1 MSTPQERLDEVYLA
15 YSNAYRRRFA
25 DLKEAVSQRQAKD
38 ILTNVRNLEATYLK
52 AATDALDA
60 TSAAVETAYQDAQQA
75 RTAIDDAYKAAVALT
90 EKIRLIGAGAKV
102 VGELVKKAQS

>member
-25 DLKEAVSQRQAKD
+25 DLSEAANQQQAKD
-38 ILTNVRNLEATYLK
+38 ILTNVRSLEATYLK

-60 TSAAVETAYQDAQQA
+60 TSAAVETVYRDAQNA
-75 RTAIDDAYKAAVALT
+75 RSAIDEAYNAAVALAQ
-90 EKIRLIGAGAKV
+90 KIRLVGAGAKV
-102 VGELVKKAQS
+102 VGELVKKAQA

>member
-25 DLKEAVSQRQAKD
+25 DLKEAGSQQQAKD
-38 ILTNVRNLEATYLK
+38 ILNNVRNLEATYLK
-52 AATDALDA
+52 AATAALKA
-60 TSAAVETAYQDAQQA
+60 TSAAVETAYKDAQYA
-75 RTAIDDAYKAAVALT
+75 RAAIDSAYNRAVAIA
-90 EKIRLIGAGAKV
+90 EKIRLVGAGAKV